1 MQTRTHD
8 LLRSYVARHNYGV
21 ATGDFGPM
29 LQLFDPTAEV
39 HFADIPFGPFIG
51 RDAIAE
57 AFAAHPPIEGLTLLD
72 IQEYDGAIH
81 VSYGWRSAPE
91 TVAGVIHAR
100 ITEGRIFRW
109 EIQFTVVAD
118 P

>member
-8 LLRSYVARHNYGV
+8 LLRTYVARHNHGV

-29 LQLFDPTAEV
+29 LQLFAPTAEV

-57 AFAAHPPIEGLTLLD
+57 EYAVHPPIEELTLLD
-72 IQEYDGAIH
+72 IQEYEGAVH
-81 VSYGWRSAPE
+81 ASYGWRSAPQ

-100 ITEGRIFRW
+100 IADGRIVRW
-109 EIQFTVVAD
+109 EIQFTVAAA